1 MRSFIY
7 IDSINVKAISN
18 QFLKYNDWD
27 NSYTRNRINAFEVH
41 KDTAVIPLMWSMNSI
56 SSDPKEPAPRT
67 EYWDR
72 YFEVNFFEELHKKIY
87 NYCKGYPIRVLFTL
101 LKANGKIPLH
111 EDTGPSL
118 TVNKRIHIPI
128 VTSNKVI
135 FKIDEEEK
143 NIKTGE
149 IYEINNQGR
158 HGVFNN
164 SDKDRIHLIVDWHE
178 KTSYHR

>member
-72 YFEVNFFEELHKKIY
+72 YFEVNFFRILLH
-87 NYCKGYPIRVLFTL
+87 L
-101 LKANGKIPLH
+101 
-111 EDTGPSL
+111 
-118 TVNKRIHIPI
+118 
-128 VTSNKVI
+128 
-135 FKIDEEEK
+135 
-143 NIKTGE
+143 
-149 IYEINNQGR
+149 
-158 HGVFNN
+158 
-164 SDKDRIHLIVDWHE
+164 
-178 KTSYHR
+178 